1 MYNLYLTKDILGS
14 KEGRIKSTPYA
25 VYSTENE
32 CKEKMIA
39 ILGGAA
45 NIPYLRV
52 TTINEKTKTYD
63 YGSHTLFY
71 EISEEEQ
78 K

>member
-14 KEGRIKSTPYA
+14 KEGRVKSTPYA
-25 VYSTENE
+25 TCSTEDE

-39 ILGGAA
+39 ILGGITK
-45 NIPYLRV
+45 IPYLRV
-52 TTINEKTKTYD
+52 TIINEKTKTYD